1 MKADM
6 VFVNGR
12 NFLRGEYEYLL
23 HSFKEAFSHSSLS
36 IERAFENVDKYRVLV
51 ESGKDDISISNTI
64 AINKIVNN
72 SDDDIQD

>member
-36 IERAFENVDKYRVLV
+36 IDELLKTL
-51 ESGKDDISISNTI
+51 ISIEF
-64 AINKIVNN
+64 
-72 SDDDIQD
+72 